1 MDTSG
6 ALGGLLPDPDSSPRC
21 APFTSDLGVDPAGT
35 AFAAQLVVLIEAAL
49 PWPKPVNEH
58 PVMAGS
64 MALMRSASVPTRVLA
79 AVPRTL
85 GGGSVDQGG
94 VDQGSFSKGSV
105 FVVAYRQLADS
116 PTMSRTSFEVPEAEL
131 VDLVSQLTSGAAPG
145 GLAYVASH
153 IDKAGPAVMICTQ
166 GSHDVCCGEMGET
179 LAVETED
186 RFPEVEVFRVS
197 HTGGHRF
204 APTALTLPDGR
215 MWAYLSADD
224 LAKIFGRSG
233 PPVDV
238 ADKCR
243 GWIGAA
249 RGAAQT
255 AERAVFAAEPWAWDE
270 LTRTV
275 EVLERQTPDSS
286 GWLVGVT
293 GGGRR
298 WEIGVEV
305 VREIPTITCGG
316 LGGQPAKP
324 AREFGVV
331 SFQEV

>member
-1 MDTSG
+1 M
-6 ALGGLLPDPDSSPRC
+6 LPDPSSSPRC
-21 APFTSDLGVDPAGT
+21 APFTADLGVDPAGT
-35 AFAAQLVVLIEAAL
+35 AFAAQLVVVIEVPL

-58 PVMAGS
+58 PIMTGP
-64 MALMRSASVPTRVLA
+64 MALMRGGAIPTRVLA
-79 AVPRTL
+79 AVAKTEVSD
-85 GGGSVDQGG
+85 GM
-94 VDQGSFSKGSV
+94 V
-105 FVVAYRQLADS
+105 FVVAYRQLAGS
-116 PTMSRTSFEVPEAEL
+116 ATMSRTSFELPEAE
-131 VDLVSQLTSGAAPG
+131 VTSHVARLVSGDEPNE
-145 GLAYVASH
+145 LAMVASH

-166 GSHDVCCGEMGET
+166 GSHDVCCGELGDA
-179 LAVETED
+179 LAIETED
-186 RFPEVEVFRVS
+186 RFGEVEVFRVS

-255 AERAVFAAEPWAWDE
+255 AERAVFAAEPWAWDD
-270 LTRTV
+270 LDRSV
-275 EVLERQTPDSS
+275 EVLEGPTLEKTH
-286 GWLVGVT
+286 WLVGVS

-305 VREIPTITCGG
+305 VREIPTITCGA

-324 AREFGVV
+324 ARELGVV
-331 SFQEV
+331 SFQEVG